1 MKCPQCS
8 SSDIRVID
16 SRTAKD
22 GRSIRRRRE
31 CNQCGARFTTAEE
44 IIRDG
49 IIVEKRDGSVEDF
62 DQRKLLTSLK
72 KVFEKRP
79 VESEKIHLLVN
90 EMIRFL
96 ESEFDSEIPTR
107 AIAEQVMLRLKSV
120 DEVAY
125 VRYASSYVRFRQVPQ
140 VEA

>member
-1 MKCPQCS
+1 MICPQCN

-22 GRSIRRRRE
+22 GHSIRRRRE
-31 CNQCGARFTTAEE
+31 CNQCGARFTTSEE

-49 IIVEKRDGSVEDF
+49 IIVGKRDGSNEEF
-62 DQRKLLTSLK
+62 DQKKLLTSLK

-90 EMIRFL
+90 ELIRCL

-107 AIAEQVMLRLKSV
+107 AIAEQVMVRLKSV

-125 VRYASSYVRFRQVPQ
+125 VRYASAYLKFRQIPP

>member
-1 MKCPQCS
+1 MICPQCS

-31 CNQCGARFTTAEE
+31 CNQCGARFTTLEE

-49 IIVEKRDGSVEDF
+49 VVVEKRDGSLEDF
-62 DQRKLLTSLK
+62 SQKKLYISLK

-79 VESEKIHLLVN
+79 VESERIHLLVN
-90 EMIRFL
+90 DLIRL
-96 ESEFDSEIPTR
+96 LDSEFDARIPSK
-107 AIAEQVMLRLKSV
+107 AIAERVIERLKSV

-125 VRYASSYVRFRQVPQ
+125 IRYASNYVKFKQTSP